1 MRFRK
6 LSPKLGSHQRKGG
19 GKNKHVLK
27 GRLKILGNPET
38 KRTGL
43 GQER

>member
-1 MRFRK
+1 MY
-6 LSPKLGSHQRKGG
+6 LLYAPQSCNGSQRKGG